1 MRFYGKDGRSRVM
14 ITRLLIKI
22 REQPECS
29 RRIGA
34 EDVSHFHREVNEKR
48 KREK

>member
-1 MRFYGKDGRSRVM
+1 MRFYGKDVRSRVM

-34 EDVSHFHREVNEKR
+34 EDVSHFSFKGDKKR

>member
-1 MRFYGKDGRSRVM
+1 MQFYAKDVRSRVM

-22 REQPECS
+22 REQPEYC
-29 RRIGA
+29 RRIGV
-34 EDVSHFHREVNEKR
+34 EDVSHFHSEVDKKR